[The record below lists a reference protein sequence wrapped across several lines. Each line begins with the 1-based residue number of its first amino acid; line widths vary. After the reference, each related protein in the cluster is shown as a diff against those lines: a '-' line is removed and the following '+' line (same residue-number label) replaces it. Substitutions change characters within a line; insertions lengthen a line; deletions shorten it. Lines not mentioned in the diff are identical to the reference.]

1 MSFFI
6 ARIETTVI
14 DMAADRKQRSVESSQ
29 EVMNFNHPS
38 IVALPSSVHP
48 RFFGFNLWF
57 GTTTTT
63 ITIPTSFVIVTT
75 YVTTQVKIHNFKKV
89 IS

>member
-1 MSFFI
+1 MFFFI
-6 ARIETTVI
+6 ARIETTGI
-14 DMAADRKQRSVESSQ
+14 DMAVDRKQRTIESSQ
-29 EVMNFNHPS
+29 EVVNFNHPS
-38 IVALPSSVHP
+38 IVALPSSIHP

-75 YVTTQVKIHNFKKV
+75 YVTTQVKMQN
-89 IS
+89 